1 MTFDEA
7 CKLPKDHPARHT
19 ILYGSTFKGTMT
31 GSSPSLQNIPKDLT
45 ACTRIES
52 LKKIRPASRLQQ
64 RILDTLQ
71 GMPAMSRADI
81 GTYTGIST
89 SSLCGRIDELV
100 QADKIEVAGTK
111 QDPVTKRKVVTYKLK
126 GGV

>member
-1 MTFDEA
+1 MS
-7 CKLPKDHPARHT
+7 L
-19 ILYGSTFKGTMT
+19 ST
-31 GSSPSLQNIPKDLT
+31 
-45 ACTRIES
+45 CTRNES
-52 LKKIRPASRLQQ
+52 LRKIRPASRLQQ

-89 SSLCGRIDELV
+89 SSLCGRLDELV
-100 QADKIEVAGTK
+100 QANKVEVAGTK
-111 QDPVTKRKVVTYKLK
+111 KDPVTKRMVVTYKLK